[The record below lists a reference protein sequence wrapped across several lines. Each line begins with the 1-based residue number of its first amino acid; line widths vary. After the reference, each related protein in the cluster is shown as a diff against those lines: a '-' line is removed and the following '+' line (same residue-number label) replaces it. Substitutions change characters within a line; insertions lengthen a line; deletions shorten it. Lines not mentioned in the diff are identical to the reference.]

1 MYIFVFENVSDSHIF
16 IQWMTN
22 DFHFLIIQLGVSHIT
37 LNMNALK
44 SSVLVNI

>member
-16 IQWMTN
+16 IQWMI
-22 DFHFLIIQLGVSHIT
+22 LIIQLGVSHIT